1 MAHWIYSLDLFGTAV
16 FAISGAMA
24 AGRKSMDLFGVVV
37 LAMVTAL
44 GGGTLRD
51 VIISPQEVFWI
62 LDSVYIFVA
71 LSAGVLTF
79 ATARIVRLPR
89 EVLIITDALGLATF
103 TVIGAQRAIESGAG
117 ATAAVIMGVMTGVVG
132 GMMRDLLVGQIP
144 LVLRKEIYATAS
156 LVGAVTFVLMNRFL
170 TISAAGMI
178 VPIIIVIAIRLATI
192 RWNLSLP
199 VFRMDARQ
207 EENPSTPT
215 RTPHRVDS
223 SGEE

>member
-207 EENPSTPT
+207 EEHPSTPT

>member
-24 AGRKSMDLFGVVV
+24 AGRKSMDIFGVVV
-37 LAMVTAL
+37 LAMDTAL

-51 VIISPQEVFWI
+51 VIISRQEVFWI

-207 EENPSTPT
+207 EEHPSTPT

>member
-1 MAHWIYSLDLFGTAV
+1 M
-16 FAISGAMA
+16 
-24 AGRKSMDLFGVVV
+24 VV